1 MTINNLSPAGQSF
14 VNGVNQIEQRLSTIT
29 QEISSGLKITTAAD
43 NPAQVDDLLQ
53 LRADQQLNT
62 QIGSNLTV
70 ANSIAS
76 AADTAIGGSIQ
87 LINTAIQVGTQ
98 AANSLTGKGT
108 DASLAVEVQGMLA
121 QMVNY
126 SQSQVQGQ
134 YIFSGDQ
141 PGSPYYRLNTAAAK
155 GVDQLLTATATQQIQ
170 DPAGGSFA
178 ASKTAQTI
186 FDNQNAD
193 GTPAADNAFAALNNL
208 NLALQAGNTT
218 GIQSALANLQA
229 ASIHLSSAQSFYGVV
244 ENRIQNATSY
254 STSRDTQLQTQ
265 IGAIQ
270 DTDVVSDAMM
280 MAQSNTQLQA
290 AFAAQ
295 SQAPKSTL
303 FNYLT

>member
-108 DASLAVEVQGMLA
+108 DASLAAEVQGMLA